1 MKKKITV
8 IGGGTGQANLLRG
21 LKNYNIDLTA
31 VVTMADDGGGSGK
44 LRQEI
49 GMLPPGDI
57 RNCIIALSDIEPAM
71 ETLMQHRFKEGSLKG
86 QSFGN
91 LFLAALNEIYGDFE
105 LAISKISE
113 ILAVRGRVLPVTLE
127 DIHLVAKLS
136 NGNLVNGESNIAQE
150 CINQSTRIDKIFLRP
165 SNVDAFPEVIDRIN
179 NSDIIVLGP
188 GSLYTSIIPNL
199 LVADVAKAIY
209 ESKAVKIYVSNIM
222 TEYGET
228 TGYSIYNHMKAILD
242 HSIFPI
248 IDKAIIN
255 KKDIPGN
262 ILQKYLYE
270 GQTPLFLDKK
280 QKKQILEL
288 GIEVIQEDLITIKN
302 ELLIHDSDKISKVI
316 MDLAKKTDSS
326 KINQSIL

>member
-1 MKKKITV
+1 M
-8 IGGGTGQANLLRG
+8 
-21 LKNYNIDLTA
+21 
-31 VVTMADDGGGSGK
+31 
-44 LRQEI
+44 
-49 GMLPPGDI
+49 
-57 RNCIIALSDIEPAM
+57 
-71 ETLMQHRFKEGSLKG
+71 
-86 QSFGN
+86 
-91 LFLAALNEIYGDFE
+91 
-105 LAISKISE
+105 
-113 ILAVRGRVLPVTLE
+113 
-127 DIHLVAKLS
+127 
-136 NGNLVNGESNIAQE
+136 
-150 CINQSTRIDKIFLRP
+150 
-165 SNVDAFPEVIDRIN
+165 
-179 NSDIIVLGP
+179 
-188 GSLYTSIIPNL
+188 
-199 LVADVAKAIY
+199 VADVAKAIY

-248 IDKAIIN
+248 IDKVIIN

>member
-1 MKKKITV
+1 MHHPKKFRK
-8 IGGGTGQANLLRG
+8 
-21 LKNYNIDLTA
+21 
-31 VVTMADDGGGSGK
+31 
-44 LRQEI
+44 
-49 GMLPPGDI
+49 
-57 RNCIIALSDIEPAM
+57 
-71 ETLMQHRFKEGSLKG
+71 
-86 QSFGN
+86 
-91 LFLAALNEIYGDFE
+91 
-105 LAISKISE
+105 
-113 ILAVRGRVLPVTLE
+113 
-127 DIHLVAKLS
+127 
-136 NGNLVNGESNIAQE
+136 
-150 CINQSTRIDKIFLRP
+150 
-165 SNVDAFPEVIDRIN
+165 
-179 NSDIIVLGP
+179 
-188 GSLYTSIIPNL
+188 TSIIPNL

-248 IDKAIIN
+248 IDKVIIN

>member
-1 MKKKITV
+1 M
-8 IGGGTGQANLLRG
+8 
-21 LKNYNIDLTA
+21 
-31 VVTMADDGGGSGK
+31 VT
-44 LRQEI
+44 
-49 GMLPPGDI
+49 
-57 RNCIIALSDIEPAM
+57 
-71 ETLMQHRFKEGSLKG
+71 
-86 QSFGN
+86 
-91 LFLAALNEIYGDFE
+91 
-105 LAISKISE
+105 
-113 ILAVRGRVLPVTLE
+113 
-127 DIHLVAKLS
+127 
-136 NGNLVNGESNIAQE
+136 
-150 CINQSTRIDKIFLRP
+150 
-165 SNVDAFPEVIDRIN
+165 
-179 NSDIIVLGP
+179 
-188 GSLYTSIIPNL
+188 
-199 LVADVAKAIY
+199 DVAKAIY
-209 ESKAVKIYVSNIM
+209 ESKAIKIYVSNIM

-248 IDKAIIN
+248 IDKVIIN